1 MWFNKKPKTQLEKLE
16 KLLLKKNGTTTVEI
30 ARTLPSV
37 TPTRR
42 ISDMREKGW
51 TITFKLKDDG
61 VTKIYFGKPPE
72 AIK

>member
-30 ARTLPSV
+30 ARILPSV

-61 VTKIYFGKPPE
+61 VTKIYFGQPP
-72 AIK
+72 AKVV